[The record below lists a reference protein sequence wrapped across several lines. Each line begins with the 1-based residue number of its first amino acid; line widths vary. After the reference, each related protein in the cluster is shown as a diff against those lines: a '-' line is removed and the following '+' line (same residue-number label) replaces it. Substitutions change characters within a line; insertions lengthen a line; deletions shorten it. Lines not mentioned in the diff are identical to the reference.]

1 MHTESQI
8 NEETVVEEPQP
19 RPVPLAAI
27 AKIKHIRADGVYI
40 KTYFVPKATKL
51 YSKFFPK
58 DHVTILAYGSI
69 LMDDGETQTRYVA
82 PAHHVFP
89 ANRRIGIITLED
101 SVWYCVHPTQETDL
115 AVLEKKY

>member
-1 MHTESQI
+1 MQNEYQTIDPQI
-8 NEETVVEEPQP
+8 EEQPQQ
-19 RPVPLAAI
+19 RSVPLAAV
-27 AKIKHIRADGVYI
+27 AKMKSIQADGVYI
-40 KTYFVPKATKL
+40 KTYFVPRATKL
-51 YSKFFPK
+51 YSKFFPT
-58 DHVTILAYGSI
+58 DHVTILAHGSI

-89 ANRRIGIITLED
+89 ANQRIGIVTLED